1 VRTLALVSDLN
12 RAWWDERVPIHLR
25 SELYDLDSFRS
36 GRDPIRAFEDAE
48 LGPVEGRTLAHLQCH
63 FGLDSLGWARRGA
76 RVWGL
81 DFSEPAVDTA
91 NALAA
96 ELGLGAEFVC
106 ADVYD
111 AVGALGGRRF
121 QIVYTGLGALNWLPD
136 IDRWA
141 QTVARL
147 IEPGGLLYLVEFHP
161 FTWGFGD
168 DELTLEHDY
177 FRNPQGVLL
186 EEAGTYADL
195 GAITVH
201 NRTVEWQHPLGE
213 IVSAV
218 IDAGLRLE
226 FLHEHDY
233 TLFPRWPFLEKHGFD
248 QFRFPAERPRL
259 PLMFSLRAVLE
270 P

>member
-141 QTVARL
+141 QTVASL

-168 DELTLEHDY
+168 DELTFEHDY

>member
-1 VRTLALVSDLN
+1 MALVNDLN
-12 RAWWDERVPIHLR
+12 RRWWDERVPIHLH
-25 SELYDLDSFRS
+25 SEFYDIEGFRS

-48 LGPVEGRTLAHLQCH
+48 LGPVEGKTLAHLQCH
-63 FGLDSLGWARRGA
+63 FGLDSLAWARRGA
-76 RVWGL
+76 RVCGL
-81 DFSEPAVDTA
+81 DFSQPAIDTA

-96 ELGLGAEFVC
+96 ELGLDAEFVC

-111 AVGALGGRRF
+111 AADALGERRF
-121 QIVYTGLGALNWLPD
+121 DIVYTGLGALNWLSD

-147 IEPGGLLYLVEFHP
+147 VEPGGLLYLVEFHP
-161 FTWGFGD
+161 FTWAFGD
-168 DELTLEHDY
+168 DDLTLEYDY
-177 FRNPQGVLL
+177 FPESGAFRSDEG
-186 EEAGTYADL
+186 GTYADP
-195 GAITVH
+195 GATTVH
-201 NRTVEWQHPLGE
+201 NRTVEWQHPLGA

-218 IDAGLRLE
+218 IDAGLRLQ

-233 TLFPRWPFLEKHGFD
+233 TVTPRWPFLEKHGFD
-248 QFRFPAERPRL
+248 QFRFPAGRPRL